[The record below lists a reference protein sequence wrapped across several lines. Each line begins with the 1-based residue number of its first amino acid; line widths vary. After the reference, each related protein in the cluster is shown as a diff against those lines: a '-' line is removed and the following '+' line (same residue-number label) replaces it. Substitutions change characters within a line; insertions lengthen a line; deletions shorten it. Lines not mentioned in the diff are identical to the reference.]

1 MQQITTTVNNVKR
14 LNNSINGNPNFLIYT
29 NEGVVRTPKDSTL
42 SYAYTFSNFIGD
54 KVLINYYLN
63 NKSQAI
69 LESIEKIEN
78 ESIEHTSTLK
88 HTSKGL
94 RIWIE
99 NASFLNDCG
108 FSVGQRYDRDYK
120 DGFIV
125 LTLNHPIGKYKVSNS
140 ARNGKQRPIIDIMD
154 SAKNKISNSIDP
166 VKYSLIKA
174 SLFSNTIDKVI
185 IIEGVQL

>member
-1 MQQITTTVNNVKR
+1 MNNLAHKLKPEPITTTEV
-14 LNNSINGNPNFLIYT
+14 
-29 NEGVVRTPKDSTL
+29 
-42 SYAYTFSNFIGD
+42 
-54 KVLINYYLN
+54 
-63 NKSQAI
+63 
-69 LESIEKIEN
+69 
-78 ESIEHTSTLK
+78 EHTSTLK

-140 ARNGKQRPIIDIMD
+140 ARNGKQRPIIDIVG
-154 SAKNKISNSIDP
+154 KKISNSIDP
-166 VKYSLIKA
+166 AKYSLVKA

-185 IIEGVQL
+185 IIEGVQA